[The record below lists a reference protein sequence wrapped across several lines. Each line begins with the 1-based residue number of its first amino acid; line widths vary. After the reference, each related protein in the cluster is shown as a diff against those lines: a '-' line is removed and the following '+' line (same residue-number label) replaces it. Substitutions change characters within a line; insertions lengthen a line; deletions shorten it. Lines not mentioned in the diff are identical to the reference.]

1 MIKNKILN
9 IIVISDIHFGDKLDR
24 ELYDALQERFFPAIN
39 ETTDAVIIAGDLFH
53 KILKLN
59 ESSCLYAFNFIE
71 SLIKLSTIYNFK
83 IRIIKGT
90 KSHDFNQLNNFK
102 KYENQYD
109 FKIIETVTEEELFKN
124 HKVLYIPEEYIENEK
139 DYYKDY
145 FNKTYNS
152 IFFHGTMNFAAYS
165 SHVKI
170 NKEGKNAPNF
180 SSEKIAKLA
189 IGGIIG
195 GHIHIKQNY
204 MNKIFYTGSFWRTKF
219 GESEDKAF
227 IQYLYNTKND
237 TFKINYIIN
246 DLAPEYIT
254 INFKDIEGT
263 LEEKIKLIEELKN
276 EYENIRID
284 VDEEDTKGNN
294 IILENLNILTD
305 ENIKIKVNNNFKE
318 EYDNKYDFILNKELP
333 LNETIKK
340 FSQLMFNKDLKIETI
355 NKFLN
360 EEN

>member
-1 MIKNKILN
+1 
-9 IIVISDIHFGDKLDR
+9 
-24 ELYDALQERFFPAIN
+24 
-39 ETTDAVIIAGDLFH
+39 
-53 KILKLN
+53 
-59 ESSCLYAFNFIE
+59 
-71 SLIKLSTIYNFK
+71 
-83 IRIIKGT
+83 
-90 KSHDFNQLNNFK
+90 
-102 KYENQYD
+102 
-109 FKIIETVTEEELFKN
+109 
-124 HKVLYIPEEYIENEK
+124 
-139 DYYKDY
+139 
-145 FNKTYNS
+145 
-152 IFFHGTMNFAAYS
+152 
-165 SHVKI
+165 
-170 NKEGKNAPNF
+170 
-180 SSEKIAKLA
+180 
-189 IGGIIG
+189 
-195 GHIHIKQNY
+195 

-227 IQYLYNTKND
+227 IQYLYNIEDN

-254 INFKDIEGT
+254 INFKDLEGT
-263 LEEKIKLIEELKN
+263 LEEKIKLVEELKN